1 MGDKVHLPALATYGL
16 PKRSM
21 TMDEKYMRLAL
32 RLAKK
37 GMGRTSP
44 NPLVGAVVLKGKTI
58 VGRGY
63 HHRAGG
69 PHAEVLAL
77 RQAGKKARG
86 ATLYLNLEPCAH
98 FGKTPPCTHT
108 ILASSISRVVAG
120 MKDPNPVVSGRGIRH
135 LRRRGV
141 TVDVGILR
149 EECRELNG
157 PFSKFITTGKPFVTL
172 KAAISLDGKVATRSG
187 DSRWISSQ
195 ASRNYVHRLRQ
206 AMDAVMVGIGTVLK
220 DDPLLTV
227 RLPREKKPHQPLRVV
242 VDSRLRIPLHSQ
254 LVRTARLYPT
264 LIATTPAAS
273 SAKRGQL
280 AEAQVEVLIIG
291 RISQGRVSLKALMK
305 ELARRGVVSVL
316 LEGGSTL
323 TASALREKVVDR
335 LVFFLAPKIIGGE
348 RAPGVVGGEGI
359 LRLKDAPRVKML
371 KIRHMGADL
380 VIEGTME
387 NIE

>member
-1 MGDKVHLPALATYGL
+1 
-16 PKRSM
+16 
-21 TMDEKYMRLAL
+21 MRLAL

-44 NPLVGAVVLKGKTI
+44 NPLVGAVVVKGKTI

-63 HHRAGG
+63 HHRAGE

-77 RQAGKKARG
+77 RQAGRKGRG

-98 FGKTPPCTHT
+98 FGRTPPCTHA
-108 ILASSISRVVAG
+108 ILASSIRRVVAG
-120 MKDPNPVVSGRGIRH
+120 MKDPNPVVSGRGIRQ
-135 LRRRGV
+135 LRRGGV

-187 DSRWISSQ
+187 DSRWVSSQ

-227 RLPREKKPHQPLRVV
+227 RLPGEKKPHQPLRVV

-264 LIATTPAAS
+264 LIATTRAAS
-273 SAKRGQL
+273 SSRRKWL
-280 AEAQVEVLIIG
+280 AQANVEVLILENDA
-291 RISQGRVSLKALMK
+291 QGHVSLKALMK

-323 TASALREKVVDR
+323 TASAVREEVVDR
-335 LVFFLAPKIIGGE
+335 LLFFLAPKIIGGE

-359 LRLKDAPRVKML
+359 LRLKDAKPVKIL
-371 KIRHMGADL
+371 KVRRIGPDFL
-380 VIEGTME
+380 IEGAME
-387 NIE
+387 SSP

>member
-1 MGDKVHLPALATYGL
+1 VMGFYSPALATCDL
-16 PKRSM
+16 RKRPM
-21 TMDEKYMRLAL
+21 IIDEKYMRLAL

-44 NPLVGAVVLKGKTI
+44 NPLVGAIVVKGKTI

-63 HHRAGG
+63 HHRAGE

-77 RQAGKKARG
+77 RQAGRKARG

-98 FGKTPPCTHT
+98 FGKTPPCTQA
-108 ILASSISRVVAG
+108 ILAAGIRRVVAG
-120 MKDPNPVVSGRGIRH
+120 MKDPNPVVSGRGIKQ
-135 LRRRGV
+135 LRRGGV

-149 EECRELNG
+149 EECQELNG
-157 PFSKFITTGKPFVTL
+157 PFSKFITTGNPFVTL

-187 DSRWISSQ
+187 DSRWVSSQ

-227 RLPREKKPHQPLRVV
+227 RLPGGKKPHQPLRVV

-254 LVRTARLYPT
+254 LVRTARFYPT
-264 LIATTPAAS
+264 LVATTRAAS
-273 SAKRGQL
+273 SSRRKWL
-280 AEAQVEVLIIG
+280 AQANVEVLILENNA
-291 RISQGRVSLKALMK
+291 QGHVSLKALMK
-305 ELARRGVVSVL
+305 ELARRSVVSVL

-323 TASALREKVVDR
+323 TASAVREEVVDR
-335 LVFFLAPKIIGGE
+335 LLFFLAPKIIGGE

-359 LRLKDAPRVKML
+359 LRLKDAKRVKIL
-371 KIRHMGADL
+371 KVRRMGPDFL
-380 VIEGTME
+380 IEGAME
-387 NIE
+387 SSP

>member
-1 MGDKVHLPALATYGL
+1 
-16 PKRSM
+16 M
-21 TMDEKYMRLAL
+21 TIDEKYMRLAL

-37 GMGRTSP
+37 GTGRTSP
-44 NPLVGAVVLKGKTI
+44 NPLVGAVVVKGKTI

-63 HHRAGG
+63 HHRAGE

-77 RQAGKKARG
+77 RQAGRKGRG

-98 FGKTPPCTHT
+98 FGRTPPCTQA
-108 ILASSISRVVAG
+108 ILAASIRRVVAG
-120 MKDPNPVVSGRGIRH
+120 MKDPNPVVSGRGIRQ
-135 LRRRGV
+135 LRRGGV

-187 DSRWISSQ
+187 DSRWVSSQ

-227 RLPREKKPHQPLRVV
+227 RLPGGKKPHQPLRVV

-254 LVRTARLYPT
+254 LVRTAGLYPT
-264 LIATTPAAS
+264 LIATTRAAS
-273 SAKRGQL
+273 SSRRKWL
-280 AEAQVEVLIIG
+280 AQANVEILILENDAQG
-291 RISQGRVSLKALMK
+291 HVSLKALMK

-323 TASALREKVVDR
+323 TASAVREEVVDR
-335 LVFFLAPKIIGGE
+335 LLFFLAPKIIGGE

-359 LRLKDAPRVKML
+359 LRLKDAKPVKIL
-371 KIRHMGADL
+371 KVRRMGPDFL
-380 VIEGTME
+380 IEGAME
-387 NIE
+387 SSP